1 MNNTV
6 GRVPTAGKPMRVVFL
21 VSGGGGNL
29 RAIHRVAMKWPGCG
43 FTVAGVLGDRESGAT
58 AWSRAQGIPATVA
71 PYSRH
76 DSASF
81 DVELG
86 RLAPE
91 RIVTNFHRILGAATL
106 RRFQGR
112 FINLHYSELP
122 RYGAMIGEA
131 PVRAALAAGDPHI
144 GTTVHRVIEAV
155 DAGPVLGRT
164 STPVVAGEPFE
175 LLMTR
180 VFRAGAWN
188 LADVLAREANGALPD
203 SLAEGAGFGDSFWAD
218 FA

>member
-1 MNNTV
+1 
-6 GRVPTAGKPMRVVFL
+6 VPAAGKPMRIVFL

-29 RAIHRVAMKWPGCG
+29 RAVHRVASGWPECG
-43 FTVAGVLGDRESGAT
+43 FAVVGVVGDRESGAT
-58 AWSRAQGIPATVA
+58 AWSRAQGIPTAVA
-71 PYSRH
+71 PYSRQ
-76 DSASF
+76 DSAAF
-81 DVELG
+81 DDELA

-106 RRFQGR
+106 QRFEGR
-112 FINLHYSELP
+112 FVNLHYSELP
-122 RYGAMIGEA
+122 RHAAMIGEA
-131 PVRAALAAGDPHI
+131 PVRAALDAGDSFI

-164 STPVVAGEPFE
+164 RTPVVAGEPFE
-175 LLMTR
+175 ALMTR

-188 LADVLAREANGALPD
+188 LADALAREAGGALPGRLVD
-203 SLAEGAGFGDSFWAD
+203 GQGLGAGFWAG